1 MRAQLA
7 LLESVIC
14 MVLLFSAAYSVFIP
28 ASEEPSQFPSP
39 LGPAL
44 FSLVSVYE
52 NNQSMHTC
60 MNSGI
65 YSSVC
70 DATINDTMRVYGLRG
85 LSISLGEHYTAIGQV
100 SNCNYVK
107 NYCIAVEDNGTD
119 YMCVKMCG

>member
-28 ASEEPSQFPSP
+28 ASEEPSQFPSQ

-65 YSSVC
+65 MPEDY
-70 DATINDTMRVYGLRG
+70 
-85 LSISLGEHYTAIGQV
+85 AIEIRKIIKDQ
-100 SNCNYVK
+100 K
-107 NYCIAVEDNGTD
+107 L
-119 YMCVKMCG
+119 